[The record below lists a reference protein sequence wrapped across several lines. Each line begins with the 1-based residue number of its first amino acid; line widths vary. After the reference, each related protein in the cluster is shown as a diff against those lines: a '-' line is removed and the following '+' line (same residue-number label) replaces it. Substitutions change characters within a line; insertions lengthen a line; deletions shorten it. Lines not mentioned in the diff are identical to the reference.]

1 MIKRVN
7 LGYCLFLRC
16 ISSQHCCMCTEMKN
30 RLKNRHNWLARRMR
44 GKLKLVEVRV
54 KLFGDQA
61 TTGFYRSRYLAP
73 QIGKLS
79 LAAEILLRVLQRVQ
93 L

>member
-1 MIKRVN
+1 
-7 LGYCLFLRC
+7 
-16 ISSQHCCMCTEMKN
+16 
-30 RLKNRHNWLARRMR
+30 MR

-61 TTGFYRSRYLAP
+61 TTGFYRSRYLPA

-79 LAAEILLRVLQRVQ
+79 SAAEILLRVLQRVQ

>member
-1 MIKRVN
+1 
-7 LGYCLFLRC
+7 
-16 ISSQHCCMCTEMKN
+16 MCTEMKN

-61 TTGFYRSRYLAP
+61 TGFYRSRYLAP

-79 LAAEILLRVLQRVQ
+79 SAAEILLRVLQGGQ